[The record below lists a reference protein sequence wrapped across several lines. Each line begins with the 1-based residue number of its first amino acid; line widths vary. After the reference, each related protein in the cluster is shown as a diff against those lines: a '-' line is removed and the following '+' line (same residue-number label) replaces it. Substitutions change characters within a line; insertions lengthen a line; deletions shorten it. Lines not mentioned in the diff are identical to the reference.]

1 MKVDKK
7 EGETNM
13 LTREDRDIIN
23 NIENS
28 NKLEIQLRDN
38 EPCFK
43 KEEIEKGLKK
53 LLKSIL
59 NWTG

>member
-1 MKVDKK
+1 
-7 EGETNM
+7 M